1 MNDLF
6 YHHLGAEVR
15 DVVQDHATAIRDLMR
30 QAVEP
35 ISEIGRRL
43 IECKQVLGHGKW
55 KKWLDREFQWSQDTA
70 ERFMSVVRITD
81 QIPHGAEFDK
91 SALYILANEKTPE
104 EAVKEARERA
114 AGGETITKAK
124 AEEIV
129 NRHKGT
135 GKGKGGGT
143 SSEPPKDRRQV
154 DIDAAEKAL
163 GDAIKALNRL
173 GGEGEEPLGYAEAAI
188 AALLV
193 ANWAGALAYAR
204 AALETLLS
212 LG

>member
-1 MNDLF
+1 MTMNDLF

-114 AGGETITKAK
+114 AGGEEGESNERGRLQRAS
-124 AEEIV
+124 A
-129 NRHKGT
+129 
-135 GKGKGGGT
+135 
-143 SSEPPKDRRQV
+143 
-154 DIDAAEKAL
+154 DIGAVDAAREVYHHRRR
-163 GDAIKALNRL
+163 DI
-173 GGEGEEPLGYAEAAI
+173 EQ
-188 AALLV
+188 
-193 ANWAGALAYAR
+193 WM
-204 AALETLLS
+204 
-212 LG
+212 